1 MDMRDWTFHRVG
13 GDIRPHARVL
23 GGRGDRREHLDERH
37 HGPYSPSPATSDWY
51 AHLLRESAN
60 VEYML
65 RTNYDNFPKGIGRPS
80 RRCSGTSSAAA
91 SSTSTA

>member
-37 HGPYSPSPATSDWY
+37 HGPYSPSRATGTRTCSGI
-51 AHLLRESAN
+51 ESAN

-65 RTNYDNFPKGIGRPS
+65 RTNNDNFPKGIGRPS
-80 RRCSGTSSAAA
+80 RRCSGTSSAVA